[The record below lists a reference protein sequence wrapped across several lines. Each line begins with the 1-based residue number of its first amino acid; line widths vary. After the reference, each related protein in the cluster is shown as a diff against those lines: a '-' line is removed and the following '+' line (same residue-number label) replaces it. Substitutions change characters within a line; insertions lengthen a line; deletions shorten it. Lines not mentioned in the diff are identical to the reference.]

1 MKQLF
6 QFFLNVVNF
15 FHFIYLFFFKYSITY
30 VYLSS
35 GLNVHARLYRY
46 PLIPYTNFSP
56 SCSEVMFGADR
67 AFWRK
72 KKRKGVEGYDGQH
85 FRDYCMNLRPFFP
98 RCVCIPSYTRA
109 NSGTQDTGNDFPNGL
124 DCDEDNFSGAAVP
137 EDILRVQLFRNQTE
151 K

>member
-1 MKQLF
+1 M
-6 QFFLNVVNF
+6 VNF

-72 KKRKGVEGYDGQH
+72 KKRKKKEKGSRGTMGNILEIIVWIWDH
-85 FRDYCMNLRPFFP
+85 FFQDVCVYLHIPELTQERRIQGTTFQMNWIAMKTTFP
-98 RCVCIPSYTRA
+98 
-109 NSGTQDTGNDFPNGL
+109 
-124 DCDEDNFSGAAVP
+124 
-137 EDILRVQLFRNQTE
+137 VQLFLRTFYEHNCFETRLKNEAQLF
-151 K
+151 